1 MIGYFAKKFSYLKSF
16 SFKNSLRTTRQKLE
30 ISLAISLCVLLF
42 LLFRILIYHA
52 GFGAKLGQQIYL
64 TAPKNVPVERTID
77 IVMSFDDAYVQHS
90 AAAMASILLNCD
102 ASSRF
107 RFHILDGGI
116 SSDKKEKLLKL
127 KKLRDFEIKF
137 YDMTKYD
144 WSMFPDNH
152 IHTTVTTYY
161 RLRVVD
167 ILPRNVSKALYL
179 DGDIIVER
187 DLKELWNID
196 LSDTVLGAVEDA
208 NGVNFGARLGITRR
222 YFNAGVLLLNL
233 DRFRQICLTE
243 KAIRYVKDNKERI
256 LCHDQDI
263 LNGLFNDQYKEI
275 PLKWNV
281 NNIMYRSTVDMKH
294 TYSDQDALI
303 ARKKPGIIHFTGD
316 KPWYWGWIPHPLAD
330 EYWKYL
336 KYTEF
341 YSCAEREFAL
351 TKIISV
357 YVSWIE
363 CYFNEVVR
371 NLRNCLSLGL

>member
-1 MIGYFAKKFSYLKSF
+1 MIGYFAKKFSHLKSF
-16 SFKNSLRTTRQKLE
+16 SFKNSLRTPRQKLE
-30 ISLAISLCVLLF
+30 ISLAISVCVFLF
-42 LLFRILIYHA
+42 LLFRISIYHENL
-52 GFGAKLGQQIYL
+52 GVKLGQQIYL

-116 SSDKKEKLLKL
+116 STIKKAKLMKL

-152 IHTTVTTYY
+152 IHTSEAAYY
-161 RLRVVD
+161 RLRIPE
-167 ILPRNVSKALYL
+167 ILPRNITKVLYL
-179 DGDIIVER
+179 DGDIIVEQ
-187 DLKELWNID
+187 DLKELWNTD
-196 LSDTVLGAVEDA
+196 LLDFVLGAVEDV
-208 NGVNFGARLGITRR
+208 NGVNFGIRLNLSKK
-222 YFNAGVLLLNL
+222 YFNSGVLLLNL
-233 DRFRQICLTE
+233 DKLRRTDLMKKII
-243 KAIRYVKDNKERI
+243 KYVKDNKERI

-263 LNGLFNDQYKEI
+263 LNGLFNDQYREI

-281 NNIMYRSTVDMKH
+281 CHPMYVPDRRLKH
-294 TYSDQDALI
+294 TYTDYDILI
-303 ARKKPGIIHFTGD
+303 ARQNPGIIHFTGN
-316 KPWYWGWIPHPLAD
+316 KPWHWGRIPHPLAG

-341 YSCAEREFAL
+341 YSCAERGFAL
-351 TKIISV
+351 TKVIPV